1 MEDLDYIEMRQ
12 QMAVLKEHLDN
23 QEIVSDQLLRE
34 VMKMKTNDINY
45 AKSAVFG
52 AAAICLVLI
61 PLSTLLNLWSLPFA
75 IATGLMVVFCAV
87 ATYWIHR
94 PVEQLNFMTSDLAS
108 VARVMARFKKHY
120 DNWLHYVAP
129 ALLIPWLSWACYEMG
144 WKFAPEGSNPWMM
157 FLPVILGAAIG
168 ALIGYR
174 YHRKAVNAAQSILDQ
189 IEEV

>member
-34 VMKMKTNDINY
+34 VMKMKTKDINY
-45 AKSAVFG
+45 TKNAVVGAAVFG
-52 AAAICLVLI
+52 LLII
-61 PLSTLLNLWSLPFA
+61 PLSMLLDVWSLPFT
-75 IATGLMVVFCAV
+75 IATCLMMVFCAV

-94 PVEQLNFMTSDLAS
+94 PVEQLNFMTTDLAT
-108 VARVMARFKKHY
+108 VARVMATFKKHY

-144 WKFAPEGSNPWMM
+144 WKFAPEGSNPWLM
-157 FLPVILGAAIG
+157 FLPVIIGAAIG
-168 ALIGYR
+168 AMIGYR
-174 YHRKAVNAAQSILDQ
+174 YHCKAVNAAQSILDQ

>member
-34 VMKMKTNDINY
+34 VMKMKTKDINY
-45 AKSAVFG
+45 TKNAVIGAAVFG
-52 AAAICLVLI
+52 LLII
-61 PLSTLLNLWSLPFA
+61 PLSMLLDVWSLPFT
-75 IATGLMVVFCAV
+75 IATCLMMVFCAV
-87 ATYWIHR
+87 STYWIHR
-94 PVEQLNFMTSDLAS
+94 PVEQLNFMTTDLAT
-108 VARVMARFKKHY
+108 VARVMATFKKHY

-144 WKFAPEGSNPWMM
+144 WKFAPEGSNPWLM
-157 FLPVILGAAIG
+157 FLPVIIGAAIG
-168 ALIGYR
+168 AMVGYR
-174 YHRKAVNAAQSILDQ
+174 YHCKAVNAAQSILDQ